1 MRRGVWLVLA
11 LMGGVPA
18 GALAQQQQQPAEQ
31 ARVLRQVSSEVL
43 QQQITE
49 LWQAVQQLQG
59 DVALL
64 KERAGGSEQA
74 PAVGGSG
81 RDQGPGSG
89 AAQPGGTSQT
99 GGAGQVG
106 MAPTGDPAGVIIVE
120 MPAPGRQSAGG
131 TATPGNT
138 SSQSGPATGG
148 SGMGQGPQASAA
160 PQVDEIFIGT
170 VRSVTGDR
178 LIMVDPSNQVYE
190 FGLGAQTRIIGPRGH
205 ALSPQALEEGM
216 LVRAVTE
223 EAGVRN
229 EVRSLQIVGPAPAQ

>member
-18 GALAQQQQQPAEQ
+18 GALAQQQQRQQPAEQ
-31 ARVLRQVSSEVL
+31 ARAPRQVSNEVL

-49 LWQAVQQLQG
+49 LWQAVHQLQW
-59 DVALL
+59 DVAALR
-64 KERAGGSEQA
+64 ERAGGGEQA

-81 RDQGPGSG
+81 RLEGAGGG
-89 AAQPGGTSQT
+89 AARPGGTPQT

-106 MAPTGDPAGVIIVE
+106 TAPEGDAAGVIIVE

-131 TATPGNT
+131 
-138 SSQSGPATGG
+138 PATGG
-148 SGMGQGPQASAA
+148 SGMGQAPQASAA
-160 PQVDEIFIGT
+160 PPADEIFIGT

-178 LIMVDPSNQVYE
+178 LIMVDPSDRVFE
-190 FGLGAQTRIIGPRGH
+190 FGLRAQTRIIGPQGH
-205 ALSPQALEEGM
+205 ALSPRALEEGM

-223 EAGVRN
+223 EGGVRN
-229 EVRSLQIVGPAPAQ
+229 EVRSLQIIGPAPAQ